1 MKAHQHAGG
10 GLPRYLL
17 DIQEDIERHA
27 RGYGLDFFPQV
38 FEILTYEQMNMVAA
52 YGGFPTR
59 YPHWRFGMEYE
70 RLKKS
75 YTYGLSKIYEMV
87 INNNPCYAYLL
98 EGNSLVDQ
106 KIVMAHV
113 CAHNDFF
120 KNNRWFTHTSR
131 NMMDEVANHG
141 TRIRRYV
148 DSFGIEAVEEFI
160 DVCLSIENLIDI
172 HSPGIRR
179 RPEAQPVS
187 EDAVPMFEPA
197 RFESKPYMQPFINP
211 REVLE
216 AERER
221 LETEARQ
228 KEKRFPQEPERDVML
243 FLLEHAPLKKW
254 QRDVLSIIREEAYYF
269 VPQGQTKI
277 LNEGWATYWHSEIMT
292 KKVLDASELID
303 YADHASG
310 VTASSGMRLNPYKLG
325 VELLYHVEERWN
337 RGQFGKDWEDCDDM
351 AARRNWDLRT
361 GLGRKK
367 LFQIREVYNDITFID
382 EFLSLDFCIEH
393 KLFTFGFIKN
403 RHRWEV
409 LSREFEKIKQQLLF
423 QLTNMGNPIIRVVD
437 ANYQNRGELLLM
449 HDHMGVD
456 LRPDWADDTLR
467 NLNLI
472 WQRPVSLQT
481 SVGEKPVLI
490 SHDGA
495 EVVRREL
502 ES

>member
-1 MKAHQHAGG
+1 
-10 GLPRYLL
+10 
-17 DIQEDIERHA
+17 
-27 RGYGLDFFPQV
+27 
-38 FEILTYEQMNMVAA
+38 
-52 YGGFPTR
+52 
-59 YPHWRFGMEYE
+59 
-70 RLKKS
+70 
-75 YTYGLSKIYEMV
+75 
-87 INNNPCYAYLL
+87 
-98 EGNSLVDQ
+98 
-106 KIVMAHV
+106 
-113 CAHNDFF
+113 
-120 KNNRWFTHTSR
+120 
-131 NMMDEVANHG
+131 
-141 TRIRRYV
+141 V
-148 DSFGIEAVEEFI
+148 DSFGIEAVEDFI

-337 RGQFGKDWEDCDDM
+337 RGQYGKDWEDCDDM

-367 LFQIREVYNDITFID
+367 LFEIREVYNDITFID

-456 LRPDWADDTLR
+456 LRPDWAADTLR

-481 SVGEKPVLI
+481 NVGEKPVLI